1 MQIYLIHFHEEREKE
16 MERDNLALKDQIENL
31 DILLSEIQR
40 QKDKLRLEMEQ
51 GKPAAQCRLRI
62 KIIGRLLELTDDQND
77 EIRDI
82 LDDVIGD
89 EEEYGKD

>member
-1 MQIYLIHFHEEREKE
+1 MQVYLIHFHEEREKE
-16 MERDNLALKDQIENL
+16 ME
-31 DILLSEIQR
+31 
-40 QKDKLRLEMEQ
+40 Q
-51 GKPAAQCRLRI
+51 GKPAAQCWLRI
-62 KIIGRLLELTDDQND
+62 KIIGQLLELTDDQND